1 MKKHIEKWIRTDGQ
15 DSPILKFREMD
26 VGQFTV
32 PASSFSSSCFLHIR
46 ERFLSTVAVGFC

>member
-46 ERFLSTVAVGFC
+46 ERFLSTVTVGFC